1 MCETVNEWTMNVLNY
16 ERVNYECANV
26 LFYFVKC
33 LDIIYM
39 IF

>member
-1 MCETVNEWTMNVLNY
+1 MNY
-16 ERVNYECANV
+16 ECVNYECVNYECANV

>member
-1 MCETVNEWTMNVLNY
+1 MCETVNYECVNY
-16 ERVNYECANV
+16 ECVNYECANV

>member
-1 MCETVNEWTMNVLNY
+1 MCETVNYECVNY
-16 ERVNYECANV
+16 ECVNYECANV
-26 LFYFVKC
+26 LFYFVNC